1 MNVLSDK
8 SSRKLS
14 IPRLNGLQ
22 DLQNNRSIQLSSV
35 NSGIKSLSLVS
46 NSKVSTKFPQSL
58 QKNTRSQPKMTR
70 SLTSDILNASY
81 KIDRPKIVRT
91 KSECVDK
98 LMDIVEMD
106 SIKNSVSLTELVSAV
121 KCESPDSP
129 DRTIG
134 KRSLTNYEA
143 HNTDTK
149 DCDYGLKMFLTLINE
164 AIRKTGKIPKIVVID
179 FDQTITIGHTRG
191 MQHLP
196 INLIERMKVCLENIQ
211 SPEVLKQFLHY
222 MKSNSI
228 DVWIASYATTTHTEV
243 SKGLYSGKR
252 LIREYLR
259 ALYHNEKNM
268 MCPIPSDHILAF
280 QTGTFTEGYILACE
294 ELGVSPMANPHKE
307 KNNHLM
313 IIAKRTNTPEKN
325 YKSICLIDDDNNN
338 INAANE
344 VFFGIN
350 ISDVRKY
357 K

>member
-1 MNVLSDK
+1 MNVPSDK

-22 DLQNNRSIQLSSV
+22 DSQNSRSIQLSSV
-35 NSGIKSLSLVS
+35 NSGIKSLSLVPPS
-46 NSKVSTKFPQSL
+46 STKFPQSL
-58 QKNTRSQPKMTR
+58 QKNTRSQLKMTR
-70 SLTSDILNASY
+70 LPTSEILNGSY
-81 KIDRPKIVRT
+81 KMDRPKMART
-91 KSECVDK
+91 KSECLDK
-98 LMDIVEMD
+98 SMDIIEMD
-106 SIKNSVSLTELVSAV
+106 SIKNSVSLTELVPV
-121 KCESPDSP
+121 KCQSPDSP
-129 DRTIG
+129 DRIIG

-149 DCDYGLKMFLTLINE
+149 NCDYGLKMFLTLITE

-196 INLIERMKVCLENIQ
+196 INLTERMKVCLDNIQ

-228 DVWIASYATTTHTEV
+228 DVWIASYATSTNVEV

-294 ELGVSPMANPHKE
+294 ELGVSPMSNPHKE

-325 YKSICLIDDDNNN
+325 YKTICLIDDDNNN

-350 ISDVRKY
+350 INDVRKY